1 MSLCG
6 EFFLDEQAGFL
17 ARDLQPGKP
26 CPVCGAIEHPN
37 PCIASTLH
45 RDLTREQLE
54 LAEKEVS
61 ELRNRQEQSAG
72 EARSAVDIV
81 AEKRTTFGRD
91 RKEAVHAYFK

>member
-1 MSLCG
+1 MRRNRTS
-6 EFFLDEQAGFL
+6 ESMHSFY
-17 ARDLQPGKP
+17 
-26 CPVCGAIEHPN
+26 
-37 PCIASTLH
+37 LH

-81 AEKRTTFGRD
+81 AEKNDFGRD